1 MSSNNISQICILGNY
16 CWLATGRGL
25 HRIPINLLQQSFS
38 RGNIIL
44 RDILVNGKQVSTNVL
59 HKLHYNDQF
68 SISVDGLY
76 YKSNGNFNFAYRF
89 VGDKEGWTPLPGNS
103 EVLSIPRLPLGNI
116 TLQLKMIDHEN
127 RDSEN
132 ILQFK
137 LYVSPPY
144 YQRWWF
150 YLLITLSMLGLSL
163 LVFKIRIQQLRRKQD
178 QRLRQLRLEN
188 ELRLTQQ
195 NALKAQMNP
204 HFLFNVL
211 NSIKG
216 YIYENDKKNAA
227 RYLSDFSSLVRKVLE
242 LSSLPTVSLEEEI
255 EALKLYIDLEAMLL
269 QRDFEYSIITDE
281 NIDLS
286 AVHVPSLLL
295 QPYVENA
302 FKHGLRHKKG
312 PKRLIIRIQMNYS
325 DGLLIIEITDNGIGR
340 NAAELLNTQNRG
352 EHQSFASSA
361 MEKRIQ
367 LLNFEKKDV
376 VGVEIRDNFEI
387 RESAGTTVIIQIHV

>member
-1 MSSNNISQICILGNY
+1 M
-16 CWLATGRGL
+16 
-25 HRIPINLLQQSFS
+25 
-38 RGNIIL
+38 
-44 RDILVNGKQVSTNVL
+44 
-59 HKLHYNDQF
+59 
-68 SISVDGLY
+68 
-76 YKSNGNFNFAYRF
+76 
-89 VGDKEGWTPLPGNS
+89 
-103 EVLSIPRLPLGNI
+103 
-116 TLQLKMIDHEN
+116 
-127 RDSEN
+127 
-132 ILQFK
+132 
-137 LYVSPPY
+137 
-144 YQRWWF
+144 
-150 YLLITLSMLGLSL
+150 
-163 LVFKIRIQQLRRKQD
+163 
-178 QRLRQLRLEN
+178 
-188 ELRLTQQ
+188 
-195 NALKAQMNP
+195 
-204 HFLFNVL
+204 L